1 MVVTVVR
8 GPWLPHVP
16 PRRPSC
22 EPTKLEATLRASL
35 QKLGVEVPAAAAAES
50 DVVPMADGLARVSP
64 AFNLQIA
71 SFAEAFDI
79 ATKLCKTSFVP
90 ESYRGRP
97 EEALAAIVMGGEL
110 GLGPMQSLIGIAV
123 INGKPTVW
131 GDTALALVQ
140 VHPHFDGHAESFN
153 ADRTVATCIMKRK
166 GRPDV
171 VRTFSMAD
179 ANKARLLQKQN
190 TPWQTYPH
198 RMLQMRA
205 RAWAMRDQFADA
217 LRGMQIREEVLDY
230 DSHTGQVTVANDVP
244 VHPRE
249 VSAEVVE
256 PKPLPPAP
264 KPLPPAANGGVRV
277 QPVDVVLTGAD
288 FVVQSGTNKGKKMGD
303 LKDATIEWYATQCQ
317 DQRTKEAAVSV
328 QTMRR
333 NAVNAAISR
342 AQQAQAK
349 AQAEEQAPSDE
360 PVAVYDSETGEV
372 MS

>member
-1 MVVTVVR
+1 MSVVR

-16 PRRPSC
+16 LRRPSTT
-22 EPTKLEATLRASL
+22 PTKLEETLRASL
-35 QKLGVEVPAAAAAES
+35 QNLGVEVPAAVAAES
-50 DVVPMADGLARVSP
+50 EVVSVADNLARVSP

-90 ESYRGRP
+90 SAYRGKP

-153 ADRTVATCIMKRK
+153 ADRTVATCVMKRK

-179 ANKARLLQKQN
+179 AQKARLLMKQD

-230 DSHTGQVTVANDVP
+230 DVATNTVTVANDVP

-249 VSAEVVE
+249 VAAEVVE
-256 PKPLPPAP
+256 PKPAPAPAP
-264 KPLPPAANGGVRV
+264 KPAAPAANGGVRI
-277 QPVDVVLTGAD
+277 QPVEIELTGAD

-317 DQRTKEAAVSV
+317 DQRTKDAAVWV

-333 NAVNAAISR
+333 AAVQAAINR

-360 PVAVYDSETGEV
+360 PTVVYDAETGEV
-372 MS
+372 LS